1 MDTQK
6 LLLPYNFT
14 RLDQK
19 ALEFVINTFGKL
31 GNTAVTVFNAY
42 TPIPEIETDG
52 TFVTGKLKGN
62 LNYLLQNI
70 KKNKVV
76 LYKVKDKLIEV
87 GFSENRVDCIFRPRK
102 KDIATEIMD
111 LAASDNFDIIVL
123 NRKHARVTRFFSGST
138 SNKVIMNLKDLTVCI
153 VS

>member
-42 TPIPEIETDG
+42 TPIPEIENVG
-52 TFVTGKLKGN
+52 TFVTGKLK
-62 LNYLLQNI
+62 
-70 KKNKVV
+70 
-76 LYKVKDKLIEV
+76 
-87 GFSENRVDCIFRPRK
+87 
-102 KDIATEIMD
+102 
-111 LAASDNFDIIVL
+111 
-123 NRKHARVTRFFSGST
+123 
-138 SNKVIMNLKDLTVCI
+138 
-153 VS
+153 